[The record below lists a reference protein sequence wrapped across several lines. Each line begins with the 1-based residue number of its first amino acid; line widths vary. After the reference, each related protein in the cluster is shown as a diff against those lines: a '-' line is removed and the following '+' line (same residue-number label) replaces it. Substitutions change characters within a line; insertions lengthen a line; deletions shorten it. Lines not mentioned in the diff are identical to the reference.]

1 MYIYSNIVQPR
12 LISDT
17 SVHLLRSVTTQG
29 NRYQMVK
36 EEFKNVRV
44 PLEYLQT
51 DQIHIHIADSLG
63 NEVDFERGRVVVTL
77 HVVRQDDL

>member
-12 LISDT
+12 LVSDT
-17 SVHLLRSVTTQG
+17 SVRLLKMVTTQG

-36 EEFKNVRV
+36 EEFKNVQYV
-44 PLEYLQT
+44 PVEYLQT

-63 NEVDFERGRVVVTL
+63 NEVDFGRG
-77 HVVRQDDL
+77 